1 MDRQNFYF
9 GKLVDVPEMRD
20 LQNNIE
26 NGINFIKAM
35 LGKGIW
41 KGGNLVIAN
50 LNLTIDDTVCFD
62 NVGNTIFI
70 GSQVF
75 NMANFIPPTDKKIV
89 SITASFT
96 RNYSQA
102 EQDDLGNN
110 VYFQEDEGCQIN
122 YIESDVTESPAVS
135 IIPDSQVLI
144 ADVTLTA
151 GQTEI
156 ITENISFDRI
166 KRLDQFGR
174 KLIDVFSYIE
184 NHSALHED
192 LFYNK
197 PTLDNAFSSYLKKN
211 ANLSDLINKSVA
223 RDNLGVPAIG
233 QTMLRFITDPTLR
246 KDVQW
251 VENIDTIRT
260 TGFFST
266 GALDDAT
273 WVIIHMERNGR
284 GVQLRIGSGLN
295 TGLIEIRNRNGDINN
310 TTWENWIGLAKTSE
324 VNNKISKVPSIE
336 TIDDTGMEDGMLVA
350 VDKTN
355 KKLKILGNVK
365 IGNNSTLQQF
375 ALNGIPYINVYRVN
389 GSFTAPT
396 HILSGD
402 IIGLLQWGGYI
413 DDVGTISSSAAIR
426 AQATGDWASSTNKP
440 TDIIFYTASTTQ
452 TTTERARLTSVGFF
466 GLGLTPAH
474 QLQLSTDDAYK
485 PTTNTWGVTSDE
497 RIKENIV
504 LADLDRCYEI
514 VKNLPLKHY
523 KWKFYDEKKAPDQSM
538 LGWIA
543 QDVKSIFPK
552 AVTVNPIEIIPEIK
566 EVIKEEILDKDGKVI
581 KQAKYKIIQEREV
594 IEDGLGLNPDQI
606 FKALYGSVQKLMEKV
621 EEQERRINDLEILIS
636 KQG

>member
-233 QTMLRFITDPTLR
+233 QTMLRFITNPTLR

-336 TIDDTGMEDGMLVA
+336 TIDDTGMEDGTVLT
-350 VDKTN
+350 VDVTN
-355 KKLKILGNVK
+355 KKIKKIGNVK
-365 IGNNSTLQQF
+365 IDTNTGNVSIGTSF
-375 ALNGIPYINVYRVN
+375 ADRKLCVRDP
-389 GSFTAPT
+389 
-396 HILSGD
+396 
-402 IIGLLQWGGYI
+402 LL
-413 DDVGTISSSAAIR
+413 T
-426 AQATGDWASSTNKP
+426 
-440 TDIIFYTASTTQ
+440 STTI
-452 TTTERARLTSVGFF
+452 G
-466 GLGLTPAH
+466 
-474 QLQLSTDDAYK
+474 
-485 PTTNTWGVTSDE
+485 
-497 RIKENIV
+497 ENIV
-504 LADLDRCYEI
+504 QVIGVSTSGADVTLLFTDGITYFNTISMKQGNLILA
-514 VKNLPLKHY
+514 PLLGY
-523 KWKFYDEKKAPDQSM
+523 IFFPQTYNNTTANASNMYIGTDGM
-538 LGWIA
+538 LYR
-543 QDVKSIFPK
+543 S
-552 AVTVNPIEIIPEIK
+552 TSTE
-566 EVIKEEILDKDGKVI
+566 
-581 KQAKYKIIQEREV
+581 KYKTQ
-594 IEDGLGLNPDQI
+594 IEPIGKEYIDKILQIDGIWYRSLTRKIHQC
-606 FKALYGSVQKLMEKV
+606 F
-621 EEQERRINDLEILIS
+621 LELT
-636 KQG
+636 